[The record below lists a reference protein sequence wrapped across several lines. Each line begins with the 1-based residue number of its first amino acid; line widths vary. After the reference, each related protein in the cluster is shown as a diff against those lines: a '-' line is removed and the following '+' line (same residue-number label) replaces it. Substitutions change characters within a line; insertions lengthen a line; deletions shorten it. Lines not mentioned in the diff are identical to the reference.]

1 MKMITGSTC
10 SAKIVSFLSAT
21 SLPNRKSIPAF
32 V

>member
-10 SAKIVSFLSAT
+10 SAKIVSCLSAT
-21 SLPNRKSIPAF
+21 SSPNMKSIPAS